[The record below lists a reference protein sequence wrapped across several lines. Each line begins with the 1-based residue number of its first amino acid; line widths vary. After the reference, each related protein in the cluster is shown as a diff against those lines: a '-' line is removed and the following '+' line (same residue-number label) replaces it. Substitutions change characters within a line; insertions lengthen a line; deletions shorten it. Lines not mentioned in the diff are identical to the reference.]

1 MAHCYE
7 AGAIHDSDLIHATL
21 HQKFI
26 LLILML
32 TPALMAESEER
43 HVFLVQ
49 ISDIFLERMY

>member
-7 AGAIHDSDLIHATL
+7 AGAIHDSDLVHATL
-21 HQKFI
+21 HQMFI
-26 LLILML
+26 LLLMPD
-32 TPALMAESEER
+32 TSAIMAESEER